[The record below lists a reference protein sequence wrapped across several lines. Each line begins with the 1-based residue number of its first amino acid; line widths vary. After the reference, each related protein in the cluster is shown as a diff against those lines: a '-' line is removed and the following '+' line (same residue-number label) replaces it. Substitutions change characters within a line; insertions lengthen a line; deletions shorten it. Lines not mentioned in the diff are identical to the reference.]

1 LAEQRALLPLRPSHK
16 EGNQMKFNMPAFT
29 VALSSLGLLGGCG
42 GGGGSAPPSAGNG
55 GNTSA
60 RVSGTVAVGYPII
73 GANVAVKCASGFT
86 ASATTGID
94 GTWAATVA
102 DTAYPCVVQA
112 SGGTANGIALLSPLH
127 SMMLGSGNV
136 NVTPLTDL
144 IVANVTGQD
153 PATWFTN
160 ANSGQLVGAITSTN
174 INNAVG
180 VVSTVLASLP
190 GQPSLP
196 NGFNPITTPFTANQ
210 VDAGDVVLDNYA
222 AGLALANMTRDD
234 AVSNVAA
241 GSTTL
246 TQEAQ
251 TLKVFGATGSSE
263 LIQFQGGLVRT
274 SDGNITLTIP
284 DSRGQARTVNV
295 TSRDAEGN
303 VNGMTSSV
311 FNGIVSVF
319 GNRFGQL
326 CVEGTAEWDYDDL
339 RRAVYTYVSAD
350 MIEVTDLEEIRN
362 VVFTLYDGCA
372 FRDATMQYSH
382 TTDEYVVTSYHA
394 WSNTSSTA
402 TTWGGPRYENNPAHY
417 VGWFTTQRKVFK
429 YVDEDGHAHYA
440 IVYNTAHTVRIGV
453 SDAHPSL

>member
-1 LAEQRALLPLRPSHK
+1 MKTIFKTTLSIIAIASLAA
-16 EGNQMKFNMPAFT
+16 
-29 VALSSLGLLGGCG
+29 CG
-42 GGGGSAPPSAGNG
+42 GGGSSNSSNPKNDASNPASVN
-55 GNTSA
+55 
-60 RVSGTVAVGYPII
+60 GTVAVGYPIV
-73 GANVAVKCASGFT
+73 GASVAVKCASGFT
-86 ASATTGID
+86 TSATTGND
-94 GTWAATVA
+94 GTWAATISDA
-102 DTAYPCVVQA
+102 AYPCAVQV
-112 SGGTANGIALLSPLH
+112 SGGTANGVALTSPLH

-160 ANSGQLVGAITSTN
+160 ANSGQLVGAITPTN

-190 GQPSLP
+190 GQPALP

-222 AGLALANMTRDD
+222 AGLASANMTRDD
-234 AVSNVAA
+234 AISNVAA

-251 TLKVFGATGSSE
+251 TLKVFGATGSSQ

-274 SDGNITLTIP
+274 SDGNVTMTIP
-284 DSRGQARTVNV
+284 DSRGQARVITV
-295 TSRDAEGN
+295 TSRDADGN
-303 VNGMTSSV
+303 VTGMTSSGV

-326 CVEGTAEWDYDDL
+326 CVEGTEEWDYDDL

-350 MIEVTDLEEIRN
+350 MTEVTDLEEIKD
-362 VVFTLYDGCA
+362 VVFTRYNGCA
-372 FRDATMQYSH
+372 ARGNTVQYNH
-382 TTDEYVVTSYHA
+382 TTDEYTTTTTDSGTG
-394 WSNTSSTA
+394 NSSTGVMSGA
-402 TTWGGPRYENNPAHY
+402 TEFIDMPGYY
-417 VGWFTTQRKVFK
+417 VGEFTTQRKVFK
-429 YVDEDGHAHYA
+429 YVDEDGHPHYA
-440 IVYNTAHTVRIGV
+440 IVYNTPHTVMIGV
-453 SDAHPSL
+453 SVDVQ